1 MNNSKSRVTDALVLL
16 ASLELAVLLASLVSL
31 ASLVPHPI
39 FSDGNVNLKHNFFPQ
54 MKMGPFEHRVGEE
67 E

>member
-1 MNNSKSRVTDALVLL
+1 MPVLL

>member
-1 MNNSKSRVTDALVLL
+1 MIWTCVVPDDQYSA
-16 ASLELAVLLASLVSL
+16 VSL